1 MTESVRLN
9 KILLALS
16 DVVVYVLAF
25 YISFYLRYGLHLPA
39 RNIKPFTFM
48 LPWFV
53 SVFLLLMI
61 VYDLYSIYIKYD
73 DILASLICVV
83 FIAVV
88 INASL
93 SFTLRQFAV
102 PRSIFL
108 ISSFMQLVLLSIW
121 RYQVWRRGLLIKNP
135 RQALIVGY
143 PGEIRKL
150 LASVNIS
157 LNKGLKV
164 AREIRLNNKDN
175 FNAAWQAF
183 VNSPGASNIE
193 AILICSSVSQRD
205 REIVISYALEQGKLV
220 MMVPGIYEILLQEAK
235 MVSAGDVPIIQLEGI
250 LAEGKL
256 LLVKRAADVVLS
268 LLALLITFPLFLIIV
283 GAIKL
288 DTHGPVFYTQ
298 QRAGTKGAV
307 FNLYKFR
314 TMIEDAEKLSGP
326 ILSSHNDS
334 RITRV
339 GRFLRRTRLDE
350 LPQFVNVLR
359 GNISLVGPRPERPH
373 FIKAYA
379 DTVPEFDYRHQIQG
393 GLTGLAQVE
402 GNYTTDPANKLRYD
416 LFYAQKKSIIMDLS
430 ILLRTARVML
440 QKKKSS

>member
-9 KILLALS
+9 KILLAVA
-16 DVVVYVLAF
+16 DVIVYVLAF
-25 YISFYLRYGLHLPA
+25 YISFYLRYGWHLPV
-39 RNIKPFTFM
+39 RNTEPFTFM
-48 LPWFV
+48 LPWFI
-53 SVFLLLMI
+53 SVFVLLMI

-108 ISSFMQLVLLSIW
+108 ISSFIQLLFLSIW
-121 RYQVWRRGLLIKNP
+121 RYQAWRMGLLIKNP
-135 RQALIVGY
+135 RQALVVGY

-150 LASVNIS
+150 LASVNVS

-164 AREIRLNNKDN
+164 TREIRLNNKGN
-175 FNAAWQAF
+175 FDANWNAF
-183 VNSPGASNIE
+183 IDSPGANNIE
-193 AILICSSVSQRD
+193 VILICSSVSQKE
-205 REIVISYALEQGKLV
+205 RERVISFALEEGKLV
-220 MMVPGIYEILLQEAK
+220 MMVPGVYEILLQQAK
-235 MVSAGDVPIIQLEGI
+235 MVSAGDVPIMQLEGI

-256 LLVKRAADVVLS
+256 LLVKRVADMVLS
-268 LLALLITFPLFLIIV
+268 LLALVITLPIWLIIV
-283 GAIKL
+283 LAIKL
-288 DTHGPVFYTQ
+288 DSPGPLFYTQ
-298 QRAGTKGAV
+298 QRAGMKGKV
-307 FNLYKFR
+307 FILYKFR
-314 TMIEDAEKLSGP
+314 TMIKDAEKYSGP
-326 ILSSHNDS
+326 VMTSNADN
-334 RITRV
+334 RITRT
-339 GRFLRRTRLDE
+339 GSFLRRTRLDE
-350 LPQFVNVLR
+350 LPQFVNVLK
-359 GNISLVGPRPERPH
+359 GDMSLIGPRPERPH
-373 FIKAYA
+373 FIKEFA

-416 LFYAQKKSIIMDLS
+416 LFYAQKKSLIMDFA